1 MPGRRVWRT
10 LGSLLSH
17 LILIIASLSVLLP
30 ILWVLRTSLVTRY
43 IAYKIP
49 PVWLPALTLEN
60 YRRIFE
66 MYPFQDYFVNSTV
79 VAVASTALA
88 LVLGSLAAYSFA
100 RFRTGGNFLRL
111 SILST
116 QMLPAITLV
125 IPFFLLARLAGLWD
139 THLLLVLAY
148 LSFNLPYTIWTLVGF
163 FQSIP
168 VELDEAALIDGCSRF
183 QAFVKIVVPVSLP
196 GLLAAGVLNFI
207 LCWNEFM
214 FALILTGRNART
226 MPVAISSLW
235 TQQGVLIG
243 AVCAATILVI
253 TPVVIMTFFVQ
264 RFLVRSL
271 TFGAV
276 K

>member
-1 MPGRRVWRT
+1 
-10 LGSLLSH
+10 
-17 LILIIASLSVLLP
+17 
-30 ILWVLRTSLVTRY
+30 
-43 IAYKIP
+43 
-49 PVWLPALTLEN
+49 
-60 YRRIFE
+60 
-66 MYPFQDYFVNSTV
+66 
-79 VAVASTALA
+79 
-88 LVLGSLAAYSFA
+88 
-100 RFRTGGNFLRL
+100 
-111 SILST
+111 
-116 QMLPAITLV
+116 
-125 IPFFLLARLAGLWD
+125 
-139 THLLLVLAY
+139 
-148 LSFNLPYTIWTLVGF
+148 
-163 FQSIP
+163 
-168 VELDEAALIDGCSRF
+168 
-183 QAFVKIVVPVSLP
+183 VPVSLP

>member
-1 MPGRRVWRT
+1 MPGRRVWRV
-10 LGSLLSH
+10 LSSLISH
-17 LILIIASLSVLLP
+17 LILIIASLTVLLP

-49 PVWLPALTLEN
+49 PVWLPPLTLEN

-79 VAVASTALA
+79 VSAASTALA

-100 RFRTGGNFLRL
+100 RFRTGGNLLRV

-125 IPFFLLARLAGLWD
+125 IPFFLLARLTRLWD
-139 THLLLVLAY
+139 THLVLVLAY

-168 VELDEAALIDGCSRF
+168 VEMEESALIDGCSRF

-226 MPVAISSLW
+226 MPVAISALW